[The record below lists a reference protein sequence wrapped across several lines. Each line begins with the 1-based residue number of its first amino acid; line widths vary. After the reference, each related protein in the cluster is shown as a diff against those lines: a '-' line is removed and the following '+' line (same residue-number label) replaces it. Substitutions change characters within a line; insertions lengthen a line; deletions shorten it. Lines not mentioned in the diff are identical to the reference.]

1 MDDKE
6 QILEE
11 ILKVGDTNNKQQ
23 SIIDNVN
30 WLFNVT
36 DDYRPYPLVASKT
49 NSIIDYMRSE
59 YPFSFISAFRRRDK
73 KGDIITKKVNMN
85 NTRKLAVDLR
95 SNNLA
100 FINIL
105 GEWDETLKDKETGK
119 IYNDHVKEITF
130 FVVGSKYN
138 NTNKEDINNFRKL
151 MVSLQLKYR
160 QNSVIIGYIDTK
172 GARPLKTTNTDMLND
187 PKNKDIDFSHDIYCI
202 EFIADNGNIKDIK
215 NKYNILSKEDVEKLK
230 IRQFEIDNIN
240 EAKLRKDYVDDIY
253 VGHTKID
260 NKNFVFSKCYEYHP
274 NSMMITAGF
283 RRRKYLDTIGL
294 YF

>member
-6 QILEE
+6 RILEE
-11 ILKVGDTNNKQQ
+11 ILEVGDTNNKQQ

-59 YPFSFISAFRRRDK
+59 YPFGFISAFRRRDK

-95 SNNLA
+95 SNDLA

-138 NTNKEDINNFRKL
+138 NTNKEDIDDFRKL

-187 PKNKDIDFSHDIYCI
+187 PKNKDIDFSHDTYCI
-202 EFIADNGNIKDIK
+202 EFTDEEGKIDFVK
-215 NKYNILSKEDVEKLK
+215 NNYNILSKEDIEKLK
-230 IRQFEIDNIN
+230 IEQFEIEIKKNKKSENDFI
-240 EAKLRKDYVDDIY
+240 DDIY

-260 NKNFVFSKCYEYHP
+260 NKNFVFSNCFEYHP
-274 NSMMITAGF
+274 NSMMITAGY
-283 RRRKYLDTIGL
+283 RRRKYHNAIGL